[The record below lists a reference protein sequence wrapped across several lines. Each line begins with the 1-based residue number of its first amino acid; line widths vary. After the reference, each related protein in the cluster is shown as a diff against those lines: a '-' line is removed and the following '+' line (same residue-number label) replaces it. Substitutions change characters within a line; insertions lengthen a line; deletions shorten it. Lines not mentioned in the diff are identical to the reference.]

1 MTTITYGSSVKET
14 AKSRRH
20 ARRRAAAI
28 ERDNLEGVIDAAFG
42 VKTLSLDEKHMKAQQ
57 RVKAARKAAVIA
69 SGCSSLKV
77 ARAINCED
85 YGLQIAR
92 ATKRIEKEF
101 NRIPVIDGPICIP
114 DVALYAAGYRKSE
127 SVTAR

>member
-1 MTTITYGSSVKET
+1 MN
-14 AKSRRH
+14 AKQ
-20 ARRRAAAI
+20 RRRERLRASAI
-28 ERDNLEGVIDAAFG
+28 EREADVRL
-42 VKTLSLDEKHMKAQQ
+42 M
-57 RVKAARKAAVIA
+57 RKIAVIA
-69 SGCSSLKV
+69 SGCSSMKV

-101 NRIPVIDGPICIP
+101 NRSPVIDGPIFIP
-114 DVALYAAGYRKSE
+114 DVSLYAAGYRKPTE

>member
-42 VKTLSLDEKHMKAQQ
+42 VKTVSLAEKYMKSQQ
-57 RVKAARKAAVIA
+57 RGKAVRKAAVIA

-77 ARAINCED
+77 ARAINGPSVRD
-85 YGLQIAR
+85 V
-92 ATKRIEKEF
+92 KEES
-101 NRIPVIDGPICIP
+101 GAMCLP
-114 DVALYAAGYRKSE
+114 DVALYAAGHRKPVE

>member
-1 MTTITYGSSVKET
+1 MTIITYGSSVKET

-42 VKTLSLDEKHMKAQQ
+42 IRALSAAEERE
-57 RVKAARKAAVIA
+57 RVAKRKYAIKKWAVVE

-77 ARAINCED
+77 ARAINGPSVRD
-85 YGLQIAR
+85 V
-92 ATKRIEKEF
+92 KEVEF
-101 NRIPVIDGPICIP
+101 VTRENPQ
-114 DVALYAAGYRKSE
+114 YRK
-127 SVTAR
+127 VKNPYGQHINARQKMRGHSIPLI